1 MRAKGRGSE
10 PPARKKQNKTKH
22 PIHQRKESAWL
33 NLLPCSLA
41 TSMLTVK
48 QGLGFSIAYF
58 SWKSDPKLLKKKSA
72 AHPIKFY
79 SIIVYWAR
87 CCLAQGHRSS
97 CFPTQEGGA
106 EMMPGEQ
113 SMPGEGWLT
122 RHECLDLSRS
132 IQWVLHTFPADIL
145 VFYIATWQ

>member
-87 CCLAQGHRSS
+87 CVWHKGTAPVVSQHKREALKWCQESNQCRGRGDSPAMNALICQDPSNG
-97 CFPTQEGGA
+97 CFTHSLQIF
-106 EMMPGEQ
+106 
-113 SMPGEGWLT
+113 WYFT
-122 RHECLDLSRS
+122 
-132 IQWVLHTFPADIL
+132 
-145 VFYIATWQ
+145 